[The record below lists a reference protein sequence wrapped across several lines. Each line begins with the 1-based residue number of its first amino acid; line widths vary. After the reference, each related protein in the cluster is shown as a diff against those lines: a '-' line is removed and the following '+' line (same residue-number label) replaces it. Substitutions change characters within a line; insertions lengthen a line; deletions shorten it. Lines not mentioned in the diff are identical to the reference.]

1 LSEKPPKDEFTP
13 VMPPGGLLQREHFN
27 DARVRQ
33 YAQEIAKQGD
43 FPFMS
48 EEDRAA
54 SLKAFHAT
62 VEPGNDVWVFGYGSL
77 MWNPAIHVVES
88 RKAHLKGFHRAF
100 CLTLSIGR
108 GTAEHPGLMLA
119 LDEGGEATGVA
130 HRVAAA
136 EVESELGIL
145 WFREMLSGA
154 YSPRWVDLEIENAG
168 AARALAFV
176 INRAHPRYEN
186 SLNETQIAQRMAV
199 AEGIL
204 GTNRDYLYRTARHL
218 DELGV
223 NDGLMQR
230 LEKQVRKLANEPL
243 QGEEK

>member
-1 LSEKPPKDEFTP
+1 LSEETPKDEFTP
-13 VMPPGGLLQREHFN
+13 VVPPGGLLKREHFN

-54 SLKAFHAT
+54 SLKAFRET
-62 VEPGNDVWVFGYGSL
+62 IEPGSDVWVFGYGSL

-88 RKAHLKGFHRAF
+88 HKAHLHGFHRAF

-108 GTAEHPGLMLA
+108 GSAEHPGLMLA
-119 LDEGGEATGVA
+119 LDAGGEATGVA
-130 HRVAAA
+130 HRIAADA
-136 EVESELGIL
+136 VESELTIL

-154 YSPRWVDLEIENAG
+154 YIPRWVDLEIENVG
-168 AARALAFV
+168 PSRALAFV
-176 INRAHPRYEN
+176 INHAHPRYIN
-186 SLNETQIAQRMAV
+186 SLNEAQIAQRMAV

-230 LEKQVRKLANEPL
+230 LEKQVRELANEPL
-243 QGEEK
+243 QGEVK